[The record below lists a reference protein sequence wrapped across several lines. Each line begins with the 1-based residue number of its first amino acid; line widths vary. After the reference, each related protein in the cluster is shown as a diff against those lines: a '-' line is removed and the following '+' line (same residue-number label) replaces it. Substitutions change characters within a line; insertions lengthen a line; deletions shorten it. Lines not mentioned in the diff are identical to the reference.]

1 MNDLSNEI
9 IKWSNDNFIK
19 AFAFKKHNNNV
30 LFMVRFYSIYFS

>member
-19 AFAFKKHNNNV
+19 AFVFKKHNNNV
-30 LFMVRFYSIYFS
+30 SAIYGAFL